1 MRMKILQNIN
11 GIIEKLK
18 SYDWKEL
25 ENERLGFDYHK
36 EIIEE
41 KTKPN
46 KTKKK
51 KRLGLFVNDEYYE
64 TIEAASKALNVN
76 RYTLSD
82 WLKGRQRSDMKEK
95 LKLKRE
101 VNEEN
106 D

>member
-1 MRMKILQNIN
+1 MTQDDYGKQNLVDR
-11 GIIEKLK
+11 LK
-18 SYDWKEL
+18 QFDYKDL
-25 ENERLGFDYHK
+25 ENEYLGHEYHK

-41 KTKPN
+41 KTKPS
-46 KTKKK
+46 KIKKK